1 MKKPPRVSKRPAEY
15 GAAGAYAALTGVL
28 VAFGIEPAKAAA
40 FAGLAAAVTPG
51 ALTYCREKG
60 WL

>member
-1 MKKPPRVSKRPAEY
+1 MKRPPHVSKRPAEY

-28 VAFGIEPAKAAA
+28 VTFGVEPAKAAA
-40 FAGLAAAVTPG
+40 IAGLAAAVVP
-51 ALTYCREKG
+51 AVLTYSREKG